1 MGRPIATEKDMK
13 TWCFIIR
20 KDRKDGE
27 ELARGHINAK
37 NKHDAF
43 MALVDAHGIGNYIT
57 VWK

>member
-1 MGRPIATEKDMK
+1 MK